1 MEHPA
6 GCRQRILPITRAA
19 WPAGILD
26 PGQARNVLDATP
38 NAQGENQDMLST
50 HQGPD
55 AGRASFRSI
64 VVATDLSDGS
74 DEVVRAAGEVAA
86 RSAASL
92 HVVHAI
98 DVPAGGGNEPHEEQV
113 REAERLLDALIGRD
127 VPAEVA
133 AEHHVGGF
141 PPERAIMEWADRAGA
156 GLIVLGP
163 HVRRAGPARLLGST
177 AERVLGGAGVPC
189 LVVRA
194 PLAVPS
200 SHVVVAVDPAH
211 DLEPVLDAAIHW
223 ALLFAGAEG
232 AGGAPKLSVLHVTND
247 PRSGSPPVLDEALR
261 GALSRG
267 DEEGRLTASLA
278 LRGTDV
284 VQSIL
289 LFAEVEATDLLVLS
303 TRNRG
308 LVGRALLGSVSA
320 EVTRRAPCNVL
331 LVPPR
336 PK

>member
-1 MEHPA
+1 V
-6 GCRQRILPITRAA
+6 QR
-19 WPAGILD
+19 
-26 PGQARNVLDATP
+26 
-38 NAQGENQDMLST
+38 
-50 HQGPD
+50 H
-55 AGRASFRSI
+55 
-64 VVATDLSDGS
+64 VA
-74 DEVVRAAGEVAA
+74 
-86 RSAASL
+86 
-92 HVVHAI
+92 
-98 DVPAGGGNEPHEEQV
+98 
-113 REAERLLDALIGRD
+113 
-127 VPAEVA
+127 
-133 AEHHVGGF
+133 GF

-232 AGGAPKLSVLHVTND
+232 APKLSVLHVTRD
-247 PRSGSPPVLDEALR
+247 PRSGPPPVLDEALR

-278 LRGTDV
+278 IRGTDV

-303 TRNRG
+303 TRSRG

-331 LVPPR
+331 LVPPGPR
-336 PK
+336 